1 MVVLM
6 KIPSMRFLL
15 LCVLFSLSFWLQA
28 QPGHWKYYE
37 LYNGD
42 TINRIDSI
50 NRMQGLWKF
59 WDNNLSL
66 VFECQYE
73 DDKPLGK
80 QTYFQK
86 GKTILELEPHRTR
99 KELLWKYYGS
109 GKMVQGKLRKKKEK
123 FEFINVEGRKLSRN
137 EISILTDL
145 MEFDATFQGGYYE
158 LFKYFR
164 EKIRYPRTP
173 EQEKKGGIVEITFKV
188 KENGMIDEVRLVSG
202 FDIECNEAT
211 LDCVK
216 HMPRW
221 RPAIKLGYAFESLV
235 KVPVQFKPL

>member
-1 MVVLM
+1 M
-6 KIPSMRFLL
+6 KISTMKFRLL
-15 LCVLFSLSFWLQA
+15 LGFLFLPLLLRA
-28 QPGHWKYYE
+28 QPGKW
-37 LYNGD
+37 LYFEVFNGD
-42 TINRIDSI
+42 TINCIDSS

-59 WDNNLSL
+59 WDNNLAL
-66 VFECQYE
+66 VFECHYE
-73 DDKPLGK
+73 DDKPVGK

-86 GKTILELEPHRTR
+86 NRTILELEPIPSR
-99 KELLWKYYGS
+99 KELIWKYYGS
-109 GKMVQGKLRKKKEK
+109 GKMVRGKLLKKSDN
-123 FEFINVEGRKLSRN
+123 FEFVNVEGKKLSRN

-145 MEFDATFQGGYYE
+145 MELDATYQGGYYE

-188 KENGMIDEVRLVSG
+188 KENGTIDDVRLVSG

-211 LDCVK
+211 LECVK
-216 HMPRW
+216 SMPRW
-221 RPAIKLGYAFESLV
+221 RPAIKLGYAFESMV